1 MFKISTKRI
10 KLIFLILFRYS
21 DNFAAAGIV
30 SIEQVAR
37 LGLTQLVDLGVTLV
51 GHQKK
56 IINSIQVSN
65 KVNPTTFPETP

>member
-1 MFKISTKRI
+1 M
-10 KLIFLILFRYS
+10 IFAFRYS

-56 IINSIQVSN
+56 IINSIQVQN
-65 KVNPTTFPETP
+65 Y